1 MKRKILF
8 IILAAILCCFT
19 TAIGQDIMPE
29 SPLTFTVNGVSF
41 NMIRVRAGTFT
52 MGAADDD
59 VEAWDDEK
67 PAHQVTISYDY
78 FIAETI
84 LTQALWTAVMGTTA
98 QEEEKGTG
106 GMTGLGYGDDYPMY
120 PLSYYDCQEFVDSL
134 SKITGLSFRMP
145 TEAEWEYAAR
155 GGHLSKG
162 YKYPGSNNLDEV
174 AWSYHNVPDQ
184 TIRPVK
190 RLMPNELGLYDM
202 AGNVWEWIYDYKR
215 PYTANHQV
223 DPIGEIASTSAFVR
237 GGSTYKHY
245 TNRHSRVSCRHVEF
259 SKTYKNTRMGFRFVM
274 DDDCKLMSNAQ
285 QYAIYDTICSG
296 EIYTWHGKQYS
307 KPGSYTD
314 TLTNIYGCDSI
325 VTLNLEILPDPPI
338 SFDVNGVKF
347 NMVRVRAGTFTMG
360 ATPEQGND
368 ASSDEMP
375 AHTVTITHDYF
386 MGETMLTQA
395 LWTAVMGTTIQE
407 EESQSTGSKGL
418 GYGDGFPMYC
428 LSYSDCLA
436 FVDSLSKITGLTFRL
451 PTEAEWEY
459 AARGGHLSKGYKY
472 PGSNDYTEVAWNIN
486 TDPKQQLHEVK
497 LLKPNELG
505 IYDMA
510 GNTWEVIYDYKRKYT
525 ATPVSDPIGNITSE
539 TMSLR
544 GGSTAYAAIQ
554 NRVSSRGISF
564 PKTYKRNRIAC
575 RLALDANLILAE
587 DNQGYVQYDTV
598 CLPETYLWNGK
609 QYSKSGSY
617 TDTLTNIYGCDSV
630 VTLHLTVNQT
640 YEYRDTVSAYDA
652 YTWYNDV
659 ETIHLANGVSFRM
672 IYVEGGEH
680 QMKNGSNEVVT
691 LQDYSISETEVT
703 QALWTAVM
711 GTTLEDEQKKTGRPE
726 KLVSGDDY
734 PMAYLNWN
742 DCQEFAEKLTALTG
756 RSFRLP
762 TEAEWEYA
770 AKGGKRSKEYK
781 YIGGDNLDDVA
792 WHNGNAAEPINKVAE
807 KRPNELGI
815 YDMNGNIWE
824 HCVSPEGV
832 ARGGSTAFGSDMG
845 VAART
850 IVDVTNKYQRKGIR
864 LVMDGERTSRQNLSA
879 SGVYYDTLPTIQGCY
894 RIEVLHF
901 ELKKKPEEDN
911 APSTNREPVILS
923 DSLMFIGQNIDSLTE
938 AERYFNPL
946 YLIVAKGKEHLKNQ
960 LVRASVCDCDTT
972 IPNRTIGV
980 FSVAKDRQ
988 VTFSQGNLQ
997 YFPAANL
1004 WKFAASQYEQ
1014 MGNSNKYLSPT
1025 YRNWV
1030 DLFGW
1035 SADNTTAPFGVS
1047 TSLDNADYSG
1057 NFVDWG
1063 MAEICGD
1070 EPGTWRMLT
1079 GEEWNYLFYQRQN
1092 AKKLYS
1098 KGSINGIRGMII
1110 LPDDWQLPEGLYFT
1124 ASPSNLNID
1133 LDINAYTAEEWGKM
1147 ERAGAVFLPVMG
1159 RRDGTAV
1166 GYLEE
1171 YGGYWVA
1178 VERNSAKK
1186 HFYFNF
1192 KDKAFYVPANTE
1204 TIGYGRAVRLVQ
1216 DYKP

>member
-67 PAHQVTISYDY
+67 PAHQVIISYDY

-84 LTQALWTAVMGTTA
+84 LTQALWTAVMGTTT
-98 QEEEKGTG
+98 QEEEMGTG
-106 GMTGLGYGDDYPMY
+106 GVTGLGYGDNYPMY

-134 SKITGLSFRMP
+134 NNITGLNFRMP

-162 YKYPGSNNLDEV
+162 YKYPGSNNPDEV
-174 AWSYHNVPDQ
+174 AWSYANVPDQ
-184 TIRPVK
+184 TVRPVK
-190 RLMPNELGLYDM
+190 QLMPNELGLYDM
-202 AGNVWEWIYDYKR
+202 AGNVWEWIYDYNR
-215 PYTANHQV
+215 PYTADSQV
-223 DPIGEIASTSAFVR
+223 NPIGELNSTRSFVR

-245 TNRHSRVSCRHVEF
+245 TNRHNRVSCRHVEF
-259 SKTYKNTRMGFRFVM
+259 AKTYKNTRMGFRFVM
-274 DDDCKLMSNAQ
+274 DDDCKLMGNAQ
-285 QYAIYDTICSG
+285 QSAIYDTICSG
-296 EIYTWHGKQYS
+296 ETYTWHGKQYS
-307 KPGSYTD
+307 KPGTYTD
-314 TLTNIYGCDSI
+314 TLANIYGCDSI

-360 ATPEQGND
+360 ATPEQGKD
-368 ASSDEMP
+368 AASDEIP
-375 AHTVTITHDYF
+375 AHAVTITRDYF
-386 MGETMLTQA
+386 MGETIITQA

-407 EESQSTGSKGL
+407 EEDKSIGSKGL
-418 GYGDGFPMYC
+418 GYGDDFPMYT
-428 LSYSDCLA
+428 LSYYDCLA
-436 FVDSLSKITGLTFRL
+436 FVDSLNKITGLTFRL

-459 AARGGHLSKGYKY
+459 AARGGHLSRGYKY
-472 PGSNDYTEVAWNIN
+472 PGSNDCSEVAWNFN

-510 GNTWEVIYDYKRKYT
+510 GNTWEVMYDYKRKYT
-525 ATPVSDPIGNITSE
+525 ATPVSDPVGDITGQN
-539 TMSLR
+539 TFIR
-544 GGSTAYAAIQ
+544 GGSSWYDATY
-554 NRVSSRGISF
+554 NRVSYRGMSRQ
-564 PKTYKRNRIAC
+564 KTLKGNRVSC
-575 RLALDANLILAE
+575 RLVLDANLILAE
-587 DNQGYVQYDTV
+587 NNQEYVLYDTI
-598 CLPETYLWNGK
+598 CLSETYLWNGK
-609 QYSKSGSY
+609 RYSKSGSY
-617 TDTLTNIYGCDSV
+617 TDTLTNIYGCDSI
-630 VTLHLTVNQT
+630 VTLH
-640 YEYRDTVSAYDA
+640 
-652 YTWYNDV
+652 
-659 ETIHLANGVSFRM
+659 
-672 IYVEGGEH
+672 
-680 QMKNGSNEVVT
+680 
-691 LQDYSISETEVT
+691 
-703 QALWTAVM
+703 
-711 GTTLEDEQKKTGRPE
+711 
-726 KLVSGDDY
+726 
-734 PMAYLNWN
+734 
-742 DCQEFAEKLTALTG
+742 
-756 RSFRLP
+756 
-762 TEAEWEYA
+762 
-770 AKGGKRSKEYK
+770 
-781 YIGGDNLDDVA
+781 
-792 WHNGNAAEPINKVAE
+792 
-807 KRPNELGI
+807 
-815 YDMNGNIWE
+815 
-824 HCVSPEGV
+824 
-832 ARGGSTAFGSDMG
+832 
-845 VAART
+845 
-850 IVDVTNKYQRKGIR
+850 
-864 LVMDGERTSRQNLSA
+864 
-879 SGVYYDTLPTIQGCY
+879 
-894 RIEVLHF
+894 LHF
-901 ELKKKPEEDN
+901 ELKEKPEENDK
-911 APSTNREPVILS
+911 PSTNREPVILS
-923 DSLMFIGQNIDSLTE
+923 DSLMFIGQNTDSLTE

-1004 WKFAASQYEQ
+1004 WKFAATQYEQ

-1035 SADNTTAPFGVS
+1035 SAENTTAPLGVS
-1047 TSLDNADYSG
+1047 ISVDNADYSG
-1057 NFVDWG
+1057 DFVDWG

-1079 GEEWNYLFYQRQN
+1079 GEEWNYLFYLRQN

-1098 KGSINGIRGMII
+1098 KGSINGIRGMIL
-1110 LPDDWQLPEGLYFT
+1110 LPDDWQLPKGLYFT
-1124 ASPSNLNID
+1124 AAPNNLNME
-1133 LDINAYTAEEWGKM
+1133 LDINAYTSEQWQQM
-1147 ERAGAVFLPVMG
+1147 ERAGAVFLPLMG
-1159 RRDGTAV
+1159 RRDGTQV
-1166 GYLEE
+1166 RFLEE

-1178 VERNSAKK
+1178 VEGNSTKK

-1192 KDKAFYVPANTE
+1192 EDKVFYVPANTT
-1204 TIGYGRAVRLVQ
+1204 TICYGRAVRLVQ